1 MVSAQRCVMDSL
13 RCFRKTIIGTLT
25 RPNLKHNF
33 SISNRDRGKPCDSP
47 PPTPPG
53 IRITYHGGSVD

>member
-1 MVSAQRCVMDSL
+1 MQIQYEYHN
-13 RCFRKTIIGTLT
+13 IIKLLDITYIAAI
-25 RPNLKHNF
+25 R
-33 SISNRDRGKPCDSP
+33 NRDREEPHDSP